1 MDIYMEMS
9 TKLRHNKIAC
19 GFTVRAFPIVEQGA
33 SSMQE
38 ECSLVYWGK
47 KGEPDFLKLVDLSE
61 IKDMKK
67 FKKTTMNALHCVQP
81 DFVLFHKNKF
91 TENAESTRV
100 AGLPDLIVEIWSDG
114 NSAEEKLF
122 KHNLY
127 STSNCTEHWYIEQ
140 DSNEVA
146 CYFGHG
152 KIENQSLLNILE
164 TRGGL
169 KFDLRYLA
177 I

>member
-1 MDIYMEMS
+1 MEMS

-61 IKDMKK
+61 VKDINK
-67 FKKTTMNALHCVQP
+67 FRKTTMNALYCVQP
-81 DFVLFHKNKF
+81 DFVLFHKNKYI
-91 TENAESTRV
+91 ENTESTRV

-114 NSAEEKLF
+114 NSNEEKLF
-122 KHNLY
+122 KRSLY
-127 STSNCTEHWYIEQ
+127 STSDCTEHWYIEQ
-140 DSNEVA
+140 DSNEVI
-146 CYFGHG
+146 CYFGEN
-152 KIENQSLLNILE
+152 KIESQFLSNVLI

-169 KFDLRYLA
+169 KFDLRYLV